1 MAGTFHKNCNDSKL
15 CPCSVIMTGSTSGL
29 FGNFGQSNY
38 SAAKMAVV
46 GLCNTLA
53 LEGKKY
59 NIFCNT
65 IVPVAWSRLTADL
78 MPPGENH
85 TLLCIDH
92 IHCTTGSEELFKP
105 CYVAPVVSYL
115 CHDTCTDTGGVFEV

>member
-1 MAGTFHKNCNDSKL
+1 
-15 CPCSVIMTGSTSGL
+15 MTGSTSGL

-38 SAAKMAVV
+38 SAAKMAVL

-65 IVPVAWSRLTADL
+65 IIPVAWSRLTAGL
-78 MPPGENH
+78 LPPGESQYCA
-85 TLLCIDH
+85 LISFAVF
-92 IHCTTGSEELFKP
+92 TTGGEELFKP
-105 CYVAPVVSYL
+105 FYVAPVVSYL